1 MEWFVRN
8 GIEVWSAEEG
18 QQRFDSH
25 VDKLM
30 NYIRYWQ
37 ASGESIKTS
46 IRTKTRLAQIVQEG
60 RFRGGIVPFGYRLE
74 KQGRLNKK
82 GHEVY
87 EIIVDDTEA
96 AVIRTI
102 FDKYVHEG
110 YGAQRLS
117 RYHQGDSERGY
128 TALAA

>member
-1 MEWFVRN
+1 
-8 GIEVWSAEEG
+8 
-18 QQRFDSH
+18 

-60 RFRGGIVPFGYRLE
+60 RFRGGTVPYGYRLE
-74 KQGRLNKK
+74 KQGRINKK

-87 EIIVDDTEA
+87 EILVDEDEA
-96 AVIRTI
+96 AVVRMI
-102 FDKYVHEG
+102 FEKYVHEG
-110 YGAQRLS
+110 FGAQRLVRFLLEKGIYNRKGDNFANTTLNKMINPNYS
-117 RYHQGDSERGY
+117 RN
-128 TALAA
+128 